1 MSDCTTLY
9 IGLDVHKESIEIA
22 TADAGGGEVRHV
34 GRTGGDLPALD
45 AALARLRCPVSGMR
59 VVYEAGPCG
68 YAIYRHLTARGIA
81 CTVVAPSLTPRRP
94 GERIKTDR
102 RDAVK
107 LARLSRADEL
117 RAIRVPDAEDEAI
130 RDLLRARDDTIRAQR
145 DARHRLKALL
155 LRQDVRYTGK
165 TAWTPAH
172 ERWLARVHMSTAA
185 QQVVFQEYVD
195 SVHQATLRIARMD
208 SVIGDV
214 LPDWSR
220 YPLVRELQALRGVRQ
235 LHAATLVAEVGP
247 FERFDSPRQLMGFL
261 GLTPSESSSG
271 GKRRLG
277 AITKTGNAFARRALV
292 EAAWQYRFPAR
303 IGTTIA
309 KRQDECS
316 EDARAIAW
324 KAQVRLCARFRR
336 LRARRMLSTK
346 AVVAIARE
354 LSGFVWAIACKE
366 AASH

>member
-1 MSDCTTLY
+1 MSDCITMHV
-9 IGLDVHKESIEIA
+9 GLDVHKDSIEIA
-22 TADAGGGEVRHV
+22 TADVRGGEIRHV
-34 GRTGGDLPALD
+34 GRIGGDLPALD
-45 AALARLRCPVSGMR
+45 AALARLRCPVAGMQ

-68 YAIYRHLTARGIA
+68 YAIYRHLVARGIA
-81 CTVVAPSLTPRRP
+81 CAVVAPSLTPRRP

-102 RDAVK
+102 RDALK
-107 LARLSRADEL
+107 LARLSRAGEL
-117 RAIRVPDAEDEAI
+117 RAIRVPDSEDEAI
-130 RDLLRARDDTIRAQR
+130 RDLLRAREDTVRVQR
-145 DARHRLKALL
+145 NARHRLKALL

-172 ERWLARVHMSTAA
+172 ERWLARVRLPTPA
-185 QQVVFQEYVD
+185 QQIVFQEYVD
-195 SVHQATLRIARMD
+195 SVHQATRRIARFD
-208 SVIGDV
+208 TVTGDL
-214 LPDWSR
+214 LPHWTR
-220 YPLVRELQALRGVRQ
+220 YPLVRELQALRGVQQ
-235 LHAATLVAEVGP
+235 LHAAMLVAEVGP

-271 GKRRLG
+271 RRRRQG

-303 IGTTIA
+303 VGTTIA
-309 KRQDECS
+309 RRQGECS
-316 EDARAIAW
+316 ETARAIAW

-336 LRARRMLSTK
+336 LQARRMLSTK

-354 LSGFVWAIACKE
+354 LSGFVWAIACAE

>member
-1 MSDCTTLY
+1 MSDCITVHV
-9 IGLDVHKESIEIA
+9 GLDVHKESIEIA
-22 TADAGGGEVRHV
+22 TADASGGEVRHV
-34 GRTGGDLPALD
+34 GRVGGDLPALD
-45 AALARLRCPVSGMR
+45 AALARLRCPTAGLQVM
-59 VVYEAGPCG
+59 YEAGPCG

-81 CTVVAPSLTPRRP
+81 CAVVAPSLTPRRP

-102 RDAVK
+102 RDALK
-107 LARLSRADEL
+107 LARLSRAGEL
-117 RAIRVPDAEDEAI
+117 RAIRVPEAEDEAI
-130 RDLLRARDDTIRAQR
+130 RDLLRARDDSVRTQR

-172 ERWLARVHMSTAA
+172 ERWLARVHLPTPA
-185 QQVVFQEYVD
+185 QQMVFQEYVD
-195 SVHQATLRIARMD
+195 SVHQATLRIGRLD
-208 SVIGDV
+208 QTINEL
-214 LPDWSR
+214 LPTWSR

-235 LHAATLVAEVGP
+235 LHAAVLVAEVGP

-261 GLTPSESSSG
+261 GLTPSEASSG

-303 IGTTIA
+303 VGTTIA
-309 KRQDECS
+309 QRQDGCS
-316 EDARAIAW
+316 ETARAIAW

-336 LRARRMLSTK
+336 LSARRMLRTK

-354 LSGFVWAIACKE
+354 LSGFVWAIACQDAE
-366 AASH
+366 RH

>member
-1 MSDCTTLY
+1 MKNSSTVHV
-9 IGLDVHKESIEIA
+9 GLDVHKESIEIA
-22 TADAGGGEVRHV
+22 RADAGGGEVRHV
-34 GRTGGDLPALD
+34 GRVGGDLPALD
-45 AALARLRCPVSGMR
+45 AALVRLRCPVAGMQ

-81 CTVVAPSLTPRRP
+81 CAVVAPSLTPRRP

-102 RDAVK
+102 RDALK
-107 LARLSRADEL
+107 LARLSRAGEL

-130 RDLLRARDDTIRAQR
+130 RDLLRAREDTIRVQR
-145 DARHRLKALL
+145 NARHRLKALL
-155 LRQDVRYTGK
+155 LRQDIRYTGK

-172 ERWLARVHMSTAA
+172 ERWLARVRLPTPA
-185 QQVVFQEYVD
+185 QQVVFQESVD
-195 SVHQATLRIARMD
+195 SVHQATLRIGRLD
-208 SVIGDV
+208 SVIGEL
-214 LPDWSR
+214 LPHWSR

-235 LHAATLVAEVGP
+235 LHAAVLVAEIGP
-247 FERFDSPRQLMGFL
+247 IERFESPRPLMGFL

-271 GKRRLG
+271 SRRRQG

-303 IGTTIA
+303 VGPTIA
-309 KRQDECS
+309 ERQCHCS

-324 KAQVRLCARFRR
+324 KAQLRLCARFRR

-354 LSGFVWAIACKE
+354 LSGFVWAIACKQ
-366 AASH
+366 AATH